1 VAAPVA
7 RAVAED
13 LEAIFPNAVLLP
25 SRRMRLRRGPDG
37 DLSPDAKGGGERRTA
52 VIGAIVAA
60 AFVGVSAGVLLPHSR
75 APATPVEATASLPN
89 PAPSALA
96 PLQAAAP
103 SLTRAPYLVPTP
115 VASPSPP
122 QVASVRKAPMHRAT
136 AHKASAHMAPAH
148 RISVH
153 KVSAHK
159 VSAHKVSAHK
169 VSAHKVSGSKA
180 SRATTRTRAVRT
192 PSIMT
197 ADAQLRHAYAAAVRA
212 GVSRQVLV
220 DYRNAWER
228 LRWRAPR
235 EPGLVAARYVE
246 MAARLDRLAEHRH
259 VAQAAPRGAGMH
271 HGRRVQLAAR

>member
-60 AFVGVSAGVLLPHSR
+60 AFVGVSAGVLLPHGR
-75 APATPVEATASLPN
+75 APATPVESAASLPN
-89 PAPSALA
+89 PAPPALA

-103 SLTRAPYLVPTP
+103 SLAPAPYLLPTP

-148 RISVH
+148 RAST
-153 KVSAHK
+153 
-159 VSAHKVSAHK
+159 HKVSAHK
-169 VSAHKVSGSKA
+169 VSAHKVSGRKA
-180 SRATTRTRAVRT
+180 SRATARTRSVRT
-192 PSIMT
+192 PTIMT

-220 DYRNAWER
+220 DYRNTWER

-235 EPGLVAARYVE
+235 QPGLVAARYVE
-246 MAARLDRLAEHRH
+246 MAASLNRLAEHRH
-259 VAQAAPRGAGMH
+259 VAQAAPRGAGPH
-271 HGRRVQLAAR
+271 RTRRVQLAAR